1 MSKPKFID
9 LFSGAGGFTDGFEKA
24 GFQSVFAVDSW
35 SDAATTYRYNHPQ
48 TTFLEKDI
56 RKVEPLKVLKE
67 LKLKKEDIDAIVGG
81 PPCQGFS
88 MAGKRNVGDP
98 RNQLFREFVRIIH
111 KTEPKFLV
119 MENVKGLLTMVTLKG
134 EKVIDIIEQEFRDIG
149 YEVTY
154 KTLNTAEYGVP
165 QKRERVVFIANS
177 IGLHNGILF
186 PKKTHGPDSEEKKPF
201 VTVKEAIMDIAKKND
216 PDDKWNHKPMQHNKK
231 VQKRFS
237 MIPPAG
243 DMAKDQSFL
252 PRKLR
257 RKAYAFNCKRLA
269 LNEPSVTL
277 IPGHYAF
284 PVHPTLPRTIT
295 VREAARLQ
303 TFWDERIFF
312 GRRDSQALL
321 VGNAVPM
328 LFAEAIASR
337 FRNFI

>member
-1 MSKPKFID
+1 MSSKFID

-24 GFQSVFAVDSW
+24 GFQPVFAVDNW
-35 SDAATTYRYNHPQ
+35 ADAATTYKYNHPE
-48 TTFLEKDI
+48 TKFLEKDI
-56 RKVEPLKVLKE
+56 RKVDPLQTLKE
-67 LKLKKEDIDAIVGG
+67 LKLTKEDIDVIVGG

-98 RNQLFREFVRIIH
+98 RNQLFREFVRVIRR
-111 KTEPKFLV
+111 TEPKFLV
-119 MENVKGLLTMVTLKG
+119 MENVKGLLTMKTLRG
-134 EKVIDIIEQEFRDIG
+134 EKVIDVIEQEFRDIG
-149 YEVTY
+149 YEATY
-154 KTLNTAEYGVP
+154 KILNAAEYGVP

-177 IGLHNGILF
+177 MGLHNGILF
-186 PKKTHGPDSEEKKPF
+186 PKKTHGPDSAEEKPF
-201 VTVKEAIMDIAKKND
+201 VTVKEAIMDIAKKQD
-216 PDDKWNHKPMQHNKK
+216 PEDKWNHKPMQHNEK
-231 VQKRFS
+231 VRKRFS
-237 MIPPAG
+237 LIPPAV

-252 PRKLR
+252 PKKLR

-312 GRRDSQALL
+312 GKRDNQALL

-328 LFAEAIASR
+328 LLAESIASR
-337 FRNFI
+337 LRNFL